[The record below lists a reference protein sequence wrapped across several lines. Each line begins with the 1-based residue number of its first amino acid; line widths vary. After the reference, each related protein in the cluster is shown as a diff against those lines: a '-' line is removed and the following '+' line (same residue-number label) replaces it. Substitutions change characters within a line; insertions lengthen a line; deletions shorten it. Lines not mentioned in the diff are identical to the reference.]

1 MNKLINALLTALLAL
16 AIGAAAIALMGQS
29 PWESY
34 VELVKGALVGK
45 FNLGGTLEKFVPLLL
60 TALAFAVASKGAVF
74 NVGVEGEL
82 YLGAMAAAWVGTSFG
97 PMPWPVHLSLCF
109 AAAVIAGAMWAM
121 IPGFLKAY
129 WDVNEVC
136 VTILANYVAIFFTS
150 YLVNYPL
157 SSGLGA
163 PQTTPIPDYL
173 MLTRIMPP
181 SMANTGLFLSLA
193 ILGVCYWVVHKSTWG
208 YKLRAVGE
216 NRHYAEHVGINPR
229 AVMVWAMAAS
239 GAMGGIAGAIQVTGV
254 FGCFVDNFSPGLA
267 FDGMLASLIAR
278 NDIRLIPILSFF
290 LAALKSGA
298 LGMERFTGVPK
309 ALVDT
314 VIALFILLASME
326 GLFNFRF
333 KLRAKSGSKGSVGR
347 G

>member
-1 MNKLINALLTALLAL
+1 MGRYLNGLLTAALAL
-16 AIGAAAIALMGQS
+16 GIGAAAIALMGQS
-29 PWESY
+29 PVEAY
-34 VELVKGALVGK
+34 VELLKGAFVGK

-60 TALAFAVASKGAVF
+60 TALAFAVASKASVF

-82 YLGAMAAAWVGTSFG
+82 YLGAMAAAWVALSVKSV
-97 PMPWPVHLSLCF
+97 PAPIHLILCF
-109 AAAVIAGAMWAM
+109 GAAVLAGGLWAA
-121 IPGFLKAY
+121 IPGALKAHY
-129 WDVNEVC
+129 GVNEVC

-163 PQTTPIPDYL
+163 PQTTPVPDHL
-173 MLTRIMPP
+173 MLSRIMPP
-181 SMANTGLFLSLA
+181 SMANSGLFIALA
-193 ILGVCYWVVHKSTWG
+193 ILVGTYWVVHKSTLG
-208 YKLRAVGE
+208 YRLRAVGE
-216 NRHYAEHVGINPR
+216 NRHYAEHVGID
-229 AVMVWAMAAS
+229 AKATMIWAMVAS
-239 GAMGGIAGAIQVTGV
+239 GAFGGIAGAIQVLGV

-290 LAALKSGA
+290 LAALKAGA

-326 GLFNFRF
+326 GLFKF
-333 KLRAKSGSKGSVGR
+333 KMGSRPARR

>member
-1 MNKLINALLTALLAL
+1 MGRYLNGLLTAALAL
-16 AIGAAAIALMGQS
+16 GIGAAAIALMGQS
-29 PWESY
+29 PVEAY
-34 VELVKGALVGK
+34 VELLKGAFVGK

-60 TALAFAVASKGAVF
+60 TALAFAVASKASVF

-82 YLGAMAAAWVGTSFG
+82 YLGAMAAAWVALSVKSV
-97 PMPWPVHLSLCF
+97 PAPIHLLLCF
-109 AAAVIAGAMWAM
+109 GAAILAGGLWAA
-121 IPGFLKAY
+121 IPGALKAHY
-129 WDVNEVC
+129 GVNEVC

-163 PQTTPIPDYL
+163 PQTTPVPDHL
-173 MLTRIMPP
+173 MLSRIMPP
-181 SMANTGLFLSLA
+181 SMANSGLFIALA
-193 ILGVCYWVVHKSTWG
+193 ILVGTYWVVHKSTLG
-208 YKLRAVGE
+208 YRLRAVGE
-216 NRHYAEHVGINPR
+216 NRHYAEHVGID
-229 AVMVWAMAAS
+229 AKATMLWAMVAS
-239 GAMGGIAGAIQVTGV
+239 GAFGGIAGAIQVLGV

-290 LAALKSGA
+290 LAALKAGA

-326 GLFNFRF
+326 GLFKF
-333 KLRAKSGSKGSVGR
+333 KMGSRPARR

>member
-1 MNKLINALLTALLAL
+1 MNKFLNSILTALLAL
-16 AIGAAAIALMGQS
+16 AVGAAAIALMGQN
-29 PWESY
+29 PVESY

-60 TALAFAVASKGAVF
+60 TALAFSVASKASVF

-82 YLGAMAAAWVGTSFG
+82 YLGAMAAAWVGVAFG
-97 PMPWPVHLSLCF
+97 PMPWPIHLLLCF
-109 AAAVIAGAMWAM
+109 AAAVLAGALWALV
-121 IPGFLKAY
+121 PGYLKAY
-129 WDVNEVC
+129 YDVNEVC

-163 PQTTPIPDYL
+163 PQTTPVPDYL
-173 MLTRIMPP
+173 LLTRIMPP

-193 ILGVCYWVVHKSTWG
+193 ILVACYWVVHKSTWG
-208 YKLRAVGE
+208 YRLRAVGE
-216 NRHYAEHVGINPR
+216 NRQYAEHVGINSK
-229 AVMVWAMAAS
+229 AVMLWAMAPA
-239 GAMGGIAGAIQVTGV
+239 APWGGVAGAIQVLGV

-326 GLFNFRF
+326 GLFKFSF
-333 KLRAKSGSKGSVGR
+333 KINKSGSDGSVGR

>member
-1 MNKLINALLTALLAL
+1 MNGLLTAALAL
-16 AIGAAAIALMGQS
+16 GIGAAAIALMGQS
-29 PWESY
+29 PVEAY
-34 VELVKGALVGK
+34 VELLKGAFVGK

-60 TALAFAVASKGAVF
+60 TALAFAVASKASVF

-82 YLGAMAAAWVGTSFG
+82 YLGAMAAAWVALSVKSV
-97 PMPWPVHLSLCF
+97 PAPIHLILCF
-109 AAAVIAGAMWAM
+109 GAAVLAGGLWAA
-121 IPGFLKAY
+121 IPGALKAHY
-129 WDVNEVC
+129 GVNEVC

-163 PQTTPIPDYL
+163 PQTTPVPDHL
-173 MLTRIMPP
+173 MLSRIMPP
-181 SMANTGLFLSLA
+181 SMANSGLFIALA
-193 ILGVCYWVVHKSTWG
+193 ILVGTYWVVHKSTLG
-208 YKLRAVGE
+208 YRLRAVGE
-216 NRHYAEHVGINPR
+216 NRHYAEHVGID
-229 AVMVWAMAAS
+229 AKATMIWAMVAS
-239 GAMGGIAGAIQVTGV
+239 GAFGGIAGAIQVLGV

-290 LAALKSGA
+290 LAALKAGA

-326 GLFNFRF
+326 GLFKF
-333 KLRAKSGSKGSVGR
+333 KMGSRPARR